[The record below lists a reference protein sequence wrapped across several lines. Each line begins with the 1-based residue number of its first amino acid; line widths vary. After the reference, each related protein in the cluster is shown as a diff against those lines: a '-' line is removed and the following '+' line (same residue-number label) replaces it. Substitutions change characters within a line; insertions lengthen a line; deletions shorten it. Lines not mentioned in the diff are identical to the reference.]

1 MEDMRHVIARYIK
14 YAASSGKIIRFRNQ
28 EERDALTAWLVQSPL
43 QQNTPVQETRD
54 LSDKIAECNLCG
66 KGLGK
71 KSGYGSGQSGV
82 MVILNA
88 PRLIS
93 PEEKRMLKTEA
104 VDMMKRMLG
113 AIELEAEQCYIT
125 NIIKCDPDV
134 DARPSA
140 MYKNCAAFLR
150 EEFNALQ
157 PHTVIVMGQI
167 IPLKTLIDSAKG
179 VKWFNIEHPVT
190 ILKNPELKKG
200 AWNTLKEVKKRLELI
215 REKR

>member
-1 MEDMRHVIARYIK
+1 MNEIRNAIARYIE
-14 YAASSGKIIRFRNQ
+14 YAAASGRIVRFKNLK
-28 EERDALTAWLVQSPL
+28 EREALVAWLAKSQFSKSM
-43 QQNTPVQETRD
+43 PVTAHVD
-54 LSDKIAECNLCG
+54 LPGKIAECNLCG
-66 KGLGK
+66 KGLSK
-71 KSGYGSGQSGV
+71 KSGYGTGSNGV

-93 PEEKRMLKTEA
+93 PEEKRMLKTKA
-104 VDMMKRMLG
+104 IDLMKKMLS

-134 DARPSA
+134 DVRPSA

-150 EEFNALQ
+150 EEFNLIK
-157 PHTVIVMGQI
+157 PHTVIVFGQI
-167 IPLKTLIDSAKG
+167 IPLKNLIDSEKN

-200 AWNTLKEVKKRLELI
+200 AWNTLKEIKNRLENI
-215 REKR
+215 RKK